1 MQPANKIWYLMSRS
15 LSGEATPEEE
25 ALLAEALLQN
35 SALQQQYHVLKA
47 SWNAL
52 QKGEDHHHYTDAEG
66 KRISR
71 ILQLAKVQELLPV
84 TDGGHAHNRRKKR
97 RRLVLRVITYAGVT
111 IVGAVFTFTLVNKK
125 KSVVREK
132 PLQLVATQNG
142 SRTKTLLPDG
152 TTVWLNAGSK
162 IYFDNDF
169 AGATREVKLE
179 GEAYFDVTKNPSR
192 PFIVHTGGINIKVLG
207 TVFNV
212 RSYPADKTVETTLIH
227 GLVQVTRNG
236 YPRQTPVYIHP
247 NEKLVID
254 KVVEVADDNVNS
266 NTIVQKDKLEPVI
279 KLAQLDST
287 VKETDR
293 VETAWVYNRLEFR
306 GENFEELAG
315 KLERWYNVSI
325 VFEDE
330 KVKQLTF
337 NGSFERE
344 TIEQA
349 CMALKAAAPF
359 SFIIHGHEIKI
370 RSLK

>member
-15 LSGEATPEEE
+15 LSGEALPEEE
-25 ALLAEALLQN
+25 ALLAEALQQN

-52 QKGEDHHHYTDAEG
+52 QKDEDLHDAATEH

-71 ILQLAKVQELLPV
+71 ILQLAKVQELLPPPV
-84 TDGGHAHNRRKKR
+84 TNQTGYRFTR
-97 RRLVLRVITYAGVT
+97 RRRNMLRALMYAGIAIIGV
-111 IVGAVFTFTLVNKK
+111 VFYRALLTSKQADTKE
-125 KSVVREK
+125 SAMH
-132 PLQLVATQNG
+132 LVATQNG

-162 IYFDNDF
+162 IYYENNF

-179 GEAYFDVTKNPSR
+179 GEAYFDVVKNPSR
-192 PFIVHTGGINIKVLG
+192 PFIVHTGGINIRVLG

-236 YPRQTPVYIHP
+236 YPQQKPVYIHP
-247 NEKLVID
+247 NEKLVVD
-254 KVVEVADDNVNS
+254 KVQEVPAETAARPVEQA
-266 NTIVQKDKLEPVI
+266 QKTEQI
-279 KLAQLDST
+279 FKLAHLDST
-287 VKETDR
+287 VKEVDR

-306 GENFEELAG
+306 GETFEELAG
-315 KLERWYNVSI
+315 KMERWYNVSI

-330 KVKQLTF
+330 RVKQLTF

-344 TIEQA
+344 TVEQA
-349 CMALKAAAPF
+349 FTALKAATPF
-359 SFIIHGHEIKI
+359 NFTINGHEILIKSV
-370 RSLK
+370 R

>member
-1 MQPANKIWYLMSRS
+1 MHSANKIWYLMSRS
-15 LSGEATPEEE
+15 LSGEATPEEG
-25 ALLAEALLQN
+25 ALLAEVLQQN
-35 SALQQQYHVLKA
+35 PALQQQYHILKT
-47 SWNAL
+47 SWSAL
-52 QKGEDHHHYTDAEG
+52 QKGEELHDTDAES

-84 TDGGHAHNRRKKR
+84 ADTSHIHHRKKR
-97 RRLVLRVITYAGVT
+97 RRRLVFKIIVYTGATITAAAFTWGV
-111 IVGAVFTFTLVNKK
+111 VNNKK
-125 KSVVREK
+125 TTVREK
-132 PLQLVATQNG
+132 PTQLVATQNG

-179 GEAYFDVTKNPSR
+179 GEAYFDVTKNPNR

-236 YPRQTPVYIHP
+236 YPKQKPVFIHP

-254 KVVEVADDNVNS
+254 KVIENGGGSIDRNI
-266 NTIVQKDKLEPVI
+266 TEQKDKPEPVI
-279 KLAQLDST
+279 KLALLDST
-287 VKETDR
+287 VKEVDR

-306 GENFEELAG
+306 GENFGELAG

-344 TIEQA
+344 TVEQA
-349 CMALKAAAPF
+349 CMALKAAVPF
-359 SFIIHGHEIKI
+359 SFTIHGHEIKI